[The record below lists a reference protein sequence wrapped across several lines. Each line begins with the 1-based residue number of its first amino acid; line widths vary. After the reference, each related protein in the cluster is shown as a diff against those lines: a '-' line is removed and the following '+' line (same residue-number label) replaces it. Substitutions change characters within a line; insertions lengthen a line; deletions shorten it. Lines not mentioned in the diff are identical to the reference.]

1 MGIFNFSEWDLFA
14 IVLTFMAASGLVW
27 FSGTRLSRH
36 ADELVKKT
44 GLGRVVVGTLLL
56 GGVTSLPEVA
66 TTVTASAI
74 GDAEIAINNLFG
86 GVAMQVTV
94 LAIADIT
101 LRERALSSRIGSRAV
116 ELQAVIGIGL
126 LSISAVI
133 ILIHD
138 IPVAHVG
145 VGSALILLV
154 FVAGFF
160 LISYFESIRWWDAPP
175 EHRTSVKRIKEC
187 FTESPEER
195 DNANNSQ
202 PVMTL
207 GQVFRT
213 RLFLYLLLSS
223 LAVLIGGYV
232 VVRSGEAIASKTGI
246 GSSLIGAVLV
256 AFSTSLPELSTTLSA
271 VRLKEY
277 KLAFSNIF
285 GTNILTIGLV
295 FIADIFFVEGAILN
309 EVNAF
314 SAFAALLGII
324 VTAIYLIGL
333 SMRFKRTF
341 LNMGYDSFLVLIT
354 YLSGVYIMF
363 TFFDNS

>member
-1 MGIFNFSEWDLFA
+1 MDIFNFSEWDLFP
-14 IVLTFMAASGLVW
+14 IVLSFTAASGLVW
-27 FSGTRLSRH
+27 FSGTRLSRY

-44 GLGRVVVGTLLL
+44 GIGRVVVGTLLL

-66 TTVTASAI
+66 TTVTASAM
-74 GDAEIAINNLFG
+74 GDSEIAINNLFG
-86 GVAMQVTV
+86 GVALQVTI
-94 LAIADIT
+94 LAIADIAIGK
-101 LRERALSSRIGSRAV
+101 RALSSLIRSRAV
-116 ELQAVIGIGL
+116 ELQGVTGIVL

-138 IPVAHVG
+138 IPVGHVS

-160 LISYFESIRWWDAPP
+160 LISYLESICWWGAPP
-175 EHRTSVKRIKEC
+175 EHRSSVKSVKERLSGPPH
-187 FTESPEER
+187 EGDDP
-195 DNANNSQ
+195 NNSQ
-202 PVMTL
+202 PAMTS
-207 GQVFRT
+207 GEVFRS

-246 GSSLIGAVLV
+246 GSSLIGAILI

-271 VRLKEY
+271 ARLKEY
-277 KLAFSNIF
+277 KLVFSNIF

-295 FIADIFFVEGAILN
+295 FIADVFFVEGVILN

-314 SAFAALLGII
+314 SAFAALLGVI
-324 VTAIYLIGL
+324 VTSVYLIGL
-333 SMRFKRTF
+333 SMRFRRTF
-341 LNMGYDSFLVLIT
+341 LYMGYDSLVVLIT
-354 YLSGVYIMF
+354 YLAGVYIMF
-363 TFFDNS
+363 TFFNN